1 MGSFCLNPILFL
13 RPAFPQVKTCLPAR
27 GPFTPAGRAMDI
39 ASLLSVFVFLWQKK
53 SPICKDEAFKS
64 AFAKAMADEVKDR
77 QRLTLPGVILVPS
90 ALAGL
95 TALFGM
101 GRGDP
106 RRYSHLK
113 LIDDFP
119 IGVIPAV
126 PIAIGITLRS

>member
-1 MGSFCLNPILFL
+1 
-13 RPAFPQVKTCLPAR
+13 
-27 GPFTPAGRAMDI
+27 
-39 ASLLSVFVFLWQKK
+39 
-53 SPICKDEAFKS
+53 
-64 AFAKAMADEVKDR
+64 MADAIKDR

-113 LIDDFP
+113 ILKLSAF
-119 IGVIPAV
+119 AV
-126 PIAIGITLRS
+126 SFHFFDMY

>member
-1 MGSFCLNPILFL
+1 MNRVPRWRHWRQPVVVHYLCSALQRDANSQMPAASGQDHSSIERVGKERWVGGHGHKKAPHYL
-13 RPAFPQVKTCLPAR
+13 RGFQST
-27 GPFTPAGRAMDI
+27 
-39 ASLLSVFVFLWQKK
+39 
-53 SPICKDEAFKS
+53 
-64 AFAKAMADEVKDR
+64 FAKATADAIKDR

-113 LIDDFP
+113 ILKC
-119 IGVIPAV
+119 
-126 PIAIGITLRS
+126 

>member
-1 MGSFCLNPILFL
+1 
-13 RPAFPQVKTCLPAR
+13 
-27 GPFTPAGRAMDI
+27 MDCR
-39 ASLLSVFVFLWQKK
+39 LSEKK
-53 SPICKDEAFKS
+53 SPALLRGFVI
-64 AFAKAMADEVKDR
+64 KDR

-113 LIDDFP
+113 IFKGSTVHARPFRKEESMMALWRLCFDLWSTFQVLFTTTVDRGLWTVDF
-119 IGVIPAV
+119 
-126 PIAIGITLRS
+126 